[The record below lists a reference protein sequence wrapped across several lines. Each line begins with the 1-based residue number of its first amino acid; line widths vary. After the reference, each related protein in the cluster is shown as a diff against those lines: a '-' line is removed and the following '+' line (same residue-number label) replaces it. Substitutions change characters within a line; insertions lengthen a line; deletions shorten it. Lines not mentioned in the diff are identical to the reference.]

1 MLLIVEDNEAI
12 GPINVRL
19 FGTVP
24 SRPQLIWRTLSVLY
38 AMKYVRPKGLL
49 PIYALPFGII
59 NSYVSPALCQMMMSA
74 AELESAIRDQI
85 NTPWKRNTLFQDSA
99 SWLMLCSCL
108 DAIGDAEL
116 ALDSYLAME
125 WPRDQGARYIAVYG
139 ALQLLFVQ
147 QDAVANL
154 AEALDIPYQ
163 QNLLL
168 KEIRDI
174 RNDSIGHPTK
184 RGWGHKVAYNFISR
198 STMRK
203 TGFKLMTDYP
213 DERPAAFRDVNIPDL
228 IADQRSVLCD
238 VLGSLLDH
246 LTQEDMEHRER
257 FRDHRLQDAFPRTFR
272 YHISKVGEA
281 IYGTRPHEVCLVDLE
296 MVEEALGRFREQLE
310 ERGEAGAY
318 QGVEHT
324 VGLLDYPLA
333 KLRAFMEGELDNQI
347 GKEDAYI
354 YFAFMSDR
362 FDELRE
368 MAEEIDQSY
377 AAPND
382 GDT

>member
-1 MLLIVEDNEAI
+1 
-12 GPINVRL
+12 
-19 FGTVP
+19 
-24 SRPQLIWRTLSVLY
+24 
-38 AMKYVRPKGLL
+38 MKS
-49 PIYALPFGII
+49 I
-59 NSYVSPALCQMMMSA
+59 

-85 NTPWKRNTLFQDSA
+85 NTPWKRNTLFQDSG

-139 ALQLLFVQ
+139 ALQLMFVQ

-163 QNLLL
+163 KSKLLT
-168 KEIRDI
+168 EIRNV

-184 RGWGHKVAYNFISR
+184 RGWGDKVAYNFISR
-198 STMRK
+198 PTMRK
-203 TGFKLMTDYP
+203 AGFKLMTDYP
-213 DERPAAFRDVNIPDL
+213 DERPATFRDVNIPGL
-228 IADQRSVLCD
+228 IADQRSVLRD
-238 VLGSLLDH
+238 VLESLLDH
-246 LTQEDMEHRER
+246 LTREDMEHRER
-257 FRDHRLQDAFPRTFR
+257 FRDHRLQDAFPQTFR

-281 IYGTRPHEVCLVDLE
+281 IYGTRPHEVCLIDLE
-296 MVEEALGRFREQLE
+296 MVEKTLSRFKELLE

-318 QGVEHT
+318 QGVEDA

-333 KLRAFMEGELDNQI
+333 KLRVFMESESDDQI
-347 GKEDAYI
+347 GKQDAYI
-354 YFAFMSDR
+354 YFAFISDR
-362 FDELRE
+362 FDELLE
-368 MAEEIDQSY
+368 MAEEIDHSY
-377 AAPND
+377 DAPND